1 MKKFLSG
8 RAKLKDIFRASK
20 FRTENYKE
28 SGKIFILIMKC
39 SVLININ
46 PKNVAGVQSGN
57 SKNKLYQDEIT
68 NMLLALL
75 PLQPE
80 LIISP

>member
-1 MKKFLSG
+1 MPPYLLTLPQG
-8 RAKLKDIFRASK
+8 
-20 FRTENYKE
+20 
-28 SGKIFILIMKC
+28 
-39 SVLININ
+39 NIGGI
-46 PKNVAGVQSGN
+46 PSGN
-57 SKNKLYQDEIT
+57 SKNKLYTDEIT